1 MKSLDVLLTGEKI
14 VFTNIRPSGREC
26 ARKPTKNGGGWSVM
40 ERRTILSNFL
50 ERRLLLS
57 SVLLLK
63 TKSRET
69 PKGLSDTSTS
79 LRRSANNS
87 DIFFEQQLQTGRWSL
102 VECPVCIKIAI
113 ESRTVNEGSRWTI
126 LLEASAA
133 NWTNLACNCY
143 YELVSAL
150 PRNRDIEER
159 VTLTSRMFF
168 RDAIYD
174 GRI

>member
-87 DIFFEQQLQTGRWSL
+87 DIFFEQQLQTGR
-102 VECPVCIKIAI
+102 
-113 ESRTVNEGSRWTI
+113 
-126 LLEASAA
+126 
-133 NWTNLACNCY
+133 
-143 YELVSAL
+143 
-150 PRNRDIEER
+150 
-159 VTLTSRMFF
+159 
-168 RDAIYD
+168 
-174 GRI
+174 